1 MEGFTLH
8 DLSSS
13 SRPLE
18 NVYIRPDLDGVDQF
32 LKSAEPIPTSLNNS
46 PTEIDVETDMTANF
60 AVIHNLNFGTS
71 SIFGPSNSQLV
82 EFSSRDFTRDGPSL
96 LFMRGFASA
105 QWLVAVQDKFNA
117 SPSLYGRHLAD
128 TPFATVWRDLH
139 ALPPLPS
146 SSACVFQLQIPTI
159 CFRDMGKLALTSED
173 LQAARQLESG
183 IMKSYLRQL
192 REKATTG
199 DSIVRGCHLL
209 SSQERILEQTI
220 TVQVGCPSPSWRA
233 IIWLDYGQDL
243 LRSTLSTANPWNPSG
258 LLLPWQIHLFPVIV
272 HHQSDSTLP
281 HTSTPSAGDTTTLPS
296 SSPLSTSRVS
306 PPRVSEVSTRPAVS
320 QNACLLPFHY
330 GSQLDRAVA
339 HQDALY
345 ALSELFQFS
354 ASSQVQVLNFLHY
367 RIEREL
373 STVAGDKTTQSLQTI
388 SLMNLRYIKRILK
401 HHASN
406 ISEIVNLFE
415 TRASLNWPRTD
426 DGALKP
432 KAERKANLLLT
443 DFRYLLQR
451 AEDLVRECEQGM
463 ATLANTAFLEE
474 SRRSADM
481 ADKMGK
487 LTTIA
492 TMFIPLAFVC
502 SLWGMN
508 FEEMGSGN
516 KPIWWFAVTA
526 VPVILV
532 ALVAYFSE
540 VWMRW
545 IARKK

>member
-199 DSIVRGCHLL
+199 DSIVRGWVPL
-209 SSQERILEQTI
+209 SILASNYLAGLWTRSTTEYLEYSQSMESFRVVASMANTSLP
-220 TVQVGCPSPSWRA
+220 CYCSPSIRFH
-233 IIWLDYGQDL
+233 
-243 LRSTLSTANPWNPSG
+243 TATYFDTKCRRYDNPALIKPT
-258 LLLPWQIHLFPVIV
+258 F
-272 HHQSDSTLP
+272 HQP
-281 HTSTPSAGDTTTLPS
+281 G
-296 SSPLSTSRVS
+296 VS
-306 PPRVSEVSTRPAVS
+306 PKVS